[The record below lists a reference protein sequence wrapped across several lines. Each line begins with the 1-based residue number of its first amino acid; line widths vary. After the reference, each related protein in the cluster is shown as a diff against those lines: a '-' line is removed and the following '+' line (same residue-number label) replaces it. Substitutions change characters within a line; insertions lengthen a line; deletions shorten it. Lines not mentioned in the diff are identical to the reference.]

1 MPRIVKGT
9 TDVTR
14 HAFVVDDSDGS
25 PETSATITNFNLQYT
40 RFGEA
45 PSTKVDVTALAATNS
60 DHSDNKM
67 KEVDATDSKGLYR
80 VDWPDAAFAIGA
92 AGVVLTT
99 TSSDAFQP
107 CHETIELVDE
117 LVFAPGAALST
128 PPKASTAGF
137 TITSGEN
144 EANTEDST
152 FALDGTTHDLEAV
165 LDSTQKI
172 ECYYEFTVGGD
183 GIATGVKWHGRL
195 DRGGGV
201 GKHIDVFAYDW
212 DNTQFDQIGQIDSS
226 GALEDHEFTVFKSHT
241 GTGTDLGKVRIR
253 FKTGGVAFTA
263 TTKLIT
269 DQILV
274 EYTIVRQSVGYEGG
288 QIWIDTGASN
298 TNTESFV
305 DGTADNP
312 VSTLAAAI
320 TISGNTN
327 LTDFHMLNGSS
338 ITLVATSSKHSYF
351 GDNWTLALGGVTMV
365 GIHVQGATVSGA
377 MAGTGANQSFDNC
390 QLGAMSIIKDTH
402 MENCRITGTQTLIEA
417 GAVYYNNCHS
427 GASGGTPP
435 TLDFGGALASSDVH
449 FHNYSGG
456 LNIENMG
463 DVVTDTLHF
472 DGIGHL
478 IEGTCTAGAVT
489 IQGIVSLSGITNLT
503 ITEVARV
510 APDQIADF
518 SGRVFNGTST
528 ASSTTT
534 KIFVQSTDTP
544 TTAADDD
551 FNDTLLV
558 AYDTGTRG
566 TARMNIRAVDDYDD
580 SDPSF
585 TVSPALAFTP
595 GSGDII
601 EVWRADTGALS
612 LLSTIASGFGSA
624 SPDRL
629 IDHLRS
635 IMSKGAVTPATL
647 GTYDPAAD
655 SLEFASERRNLME
668 GAGFSTATDS
678 LEAIRDAIDVLV
690 APAVVSAS
698 SLSGS
703 GFLSDVVSLVRKAT
717 DEPNNSPKYT
727 DGDIVELI
735 QAGMDAVI
743 TDIQAQTDHPL
754 VVRYNIT
761 LVSGTQFYV
770 LPPSVATL
778 IRVAKINTS
787 SGIPEYES
795 WPGSYM
801 NPAGHGWKIEGN
813 VIRFLRD
820 WQSTDTLE
828 LMYHPNAEPLMHKAT
843 ATSAT
848 STGLVF
854 PASVTD
860 GTLGTRP
867 NEYVGMLARLI
878 TNDSG
883 LQEERLITAYD
894 VATRA
899 ATIAH
904 AWDTTPSGTI
914 VYEVVPIFSRLIK
927 HVIALRTAIDLLSQ
941 EGNSQRMAT
950 LNQNYQIKLSAMR
963 RALASMEGR
972 FPHHFD
978 GDTWDNTSR
987 GGTGFGV

>member
-1 MPRIVKGT
+1 MPAITKGS

-14 HAFVVDDSDGS
+14 YAFVVDDGDGS
-25 PETSATITNFNLQYT
+25 PETGATITNFNLQYT
-40 RFGEA
+40 RVGEA
-45 PSTKVDVTALAATNS
+45 PVTKVDATALAATGS
-60 DHSDNKM
+60 DHADNKM
-67 KEVDATDSKGLYR
+67 KEVDGTDSKGLYR

-92 AGVVLTT
+92 EGVILTV

-107 CHETIELVDE
+107 THEAITLTDE
-117 LVFAPGAALST
+117 LVFAPGAAIST

-165 LDSTQKI
+165 LDSTPKI

-183 GIATGVKWHGRL
+183 GIATGCKMHGRL

-212 DNTQFDQIGQIDSS
+212 GNAQFDQIGQIDSS
-226 GALEDHEFTVFKSHT
+226 GGLEDHEFTLFKSHT
-241 GTGTDLGKVRIR
+241 GTGGDIGKVRVR

-274 EYTIVRQSVGYEGG
+274 EYTIVRQTVGYEGG

-365 GIHVQGATVSGA
+365 GIHVEGATVDGA
-377 MAGTGANQSFDNC
+377 MAGTGNDQSFKNC
-390 QLGAMSIIKDTH
+390 ELGAMSIIAHTH

-417 GAVYYNNCHS
+417 GPVYYNSCHS

-449 FHNYSGG
+449 FHDYSGG
-456 LNIENMG
+456 LQIENMG
-463 DVVTDTLHF
+463 DVATDTLHF

-478 IEGTCTAGAVT
+478 LEGTCTAGAVT
-489 IQGIVSLSGITNLT
+489 IQGVIPVAGITNLT

-528 ASSTTT
+528 GSSTTT

-544 TTAADDD
+544 ATAADDD

-558 AYDTGTRG
+558 AYDTSTRA
-566 TARMNIRAVDDYDD
+566 TARMNIRAVSDYDD

-585 TVSPALAFTP
+585 TISPALAFTP

-612 LLSTIASGFGSA
+612 LLSTIAAGFGA
-624 SPDRL
+624 TSPDRL

-635 IMSKGAVTPATL
+635 VMSKGAVTPASL
-647 GTYDPAAD
+647 GTYNP
-655 SLEFASERRNLME
+655 
-668 GAGFSTATDS
+668 ATDS
-678 LEAIRDAIDVLV
+678 LEFQAERQALALGAGFATGTDSLKEIRDAIDTLV
-690 APAVVSAS
+690 APSVVS
-698 SLSGS
+698 
-703 GFLSDVVSLVRKAT
+703 
-717 DEPNNSPKYT
+717 
-727 DGDIVELI
+727 
-735 QAGMDAVI
+735 
-743 TDIQAQTDHPL
+743 
-754 VVRYNIT
+754 
-761 LVSGTQFYV
+761 
-770 LPPSVATL
+770 
-778 IRVAKINTS
+778 
-787 SGIPEYES
+787 
-795 WPGSYM
+795 
-801 NPAGHGWKIEGN
+801 
-813 VIRFLRD
+813 
-820 WQSTDTLE
+820 
-828 LMYHPNAEPLMHKAT
+828 
-843 ATSAT
+843 
-848 STGLVF
+848 
-854 PASVTD
+854 
-860 GTLGTRP
+860 
-867 NEYVGMLARLI
+867 
-878 TNDSG
+878 
-883 LQEERLITAYD
+883 
-894 VATRA
+894 
-899 ATIAH
+899 
-904 AWDTTPSGTI
+904 
-914 VYEVVPIFSRLIK
+914 
-927 HVIALRTAIDLLSQ
+927 
-941 EGNSQRMAT
+941 
-950 LNQNYQIKLSAMR
+950 
-963 RALASMEGR
+963 
-972 FPHHFD
+972 
-978 GDTWDNTSR
+978 
-987 GGTGFGV
+987 